1 MDFSFCPVLDDLLKT
16 QRAVGASGKTFEGL
30 GALSTVNNLA
40 VLRSLMLERRPEFTL
55 EVGFSYGGSAL
66 AIAAT
71 HRDLGRA
78 GSRQHTVID
87 PYQVDG
93 WDSAGLA
100 AIGRAGLGAF
110 VDFRSEPSALALPA
124 LLRQER
130 RYGLIYIDGS
140 HFFDDVFVDA
150 YYGFRLLADDGV
162 MLFDDCTTDHVAKV
176 VKFITTN
183 WDNWTSEVDLSGHR
197 PGGATL
203 KYRVARKLNRIQLRA
218 FRRRGAD
225 TRRWD
230 APLQP
235 F

>member
-16 QRAVGASGKTFEGL
+16 RRTIGASGKTFEGL
-30 GALSTVNNLA
+30 GALSTVNNLT

-55 EVGFSYGGSAL
+55 EVGFSFGGSAL
-66 AIAAT
+66 AVAAS

-87 PYQVDG
+87 PYQVEG
-93 WDSAGLA
+93 WDSAGLTA
-100 AIGRAGLGAF
+100 VDRAGLGSF
-110 VDFRSEPSALALPA
+110 VDFRPEPSALALPA

-130 RYGLIYIDGS
+130 RYGLIYVDGS

-150 YYGFRLLADDGV
+150 YYGFRLLTDDGV
-162 MLFDDCTTDHVAKV
+162 MLLDDCTTDHVAKV

-183 WDNWTSEVDLSGHR
+183 WDGWTDEIDLSAYR
-197 PGGATL
+197 PGGATV
-203 KYRVARKLNRIQLRA
+203 KYQVARRLNRVQLRA
-218 FRRRGAD
+218 FRRCGEDSRA
-225 TRRWD
+225 WD
-230 APLQP
+230 APLQR